1 MKSAATKLTVI
12 KRTRADVVFDTFN
25 VVLNLLLLF
34 ICLYPLYIVLCASVS
49 DPYAVARGEVY
60 LFPRG
65 FTWEPYQE
73 VFKEPRIWLGYRNTL
88 FYSTVGTLFSLCLTI
103 PSAYAL
109 SKRRLPGRRFF
120 NIYFLI
126 PMYFS
131 GGLIPTYLTMKQLGV
146 VNQWYTL
153 IFIGASS
160 VYNMIVSRVY
170 FETTI
175 PEELYE
181 SARIDGAN
189 EFRTFFTIALPLAGS
204 ILAVMSLFFAVARW
218 NNYFN
223 ALVYV
228 TKNDY
233 MPLQMILRSILLEAS
248 NSLKGVD
255 TSSYDPETLAQ
266 FARRAYMAEAMK
278 YALII
283 VASAPL
289 LIAYPFVQKYFV
301 KGMMIGAVKG

>member
-1 MKSAATKLTVI
+1 MKNSAVIRRTKSDL
-12 KRTRADVVFDTFN
+12 VFDCVN
-25 VVLNLLLLF
+25 VFINLLLLF
-34 ICLYPLYIVLCASVS
+34 ICLYPLYFVLLASFS
-49 DPYAVARGEVY
+49 DPYAVSRGEVFF
-60 LFPRG
+60 LPKG
-65 FTWEPYQE
+65 FTWEAYSNLLRE
-73 VFKEPRIWLGYRNTL
+73 ANIWIGYRNTL
-88 FYSTVGTLFSLCLTI
+88 FYASVGTLFSLFLTI

-109 SKRRLPGRRFF
+109 SKRGLPGRRIF

-126 PMYFS
+126 PMYFG
-131 GGLIPTYLTMKQLGV
+131 GGLIPTYLVMKQLNL
-146 VNQWYTL
+146 VNQWYSL

-160 VYNMIVSRVY
+160 VYNMIVSRVF
-170 FETTI
+170 FENTI

-181 SARIDGAN
+181 SARIDGAS

-204 ILAVMSLFFAVARW
+204 ILAVMALFFAVERW

-223 ALVYV
+223 ALVYI

-233 MPLQMILRSILLEAS
+233 LPLQMILRSMLLEAT
-248 NSLKGVD
+248 NSLKEVD
-255 TSSYDPETLAQ
+255 TSSMDAETIAAI
-266 FARRAYMAEAMK
+266 ARRAYMAEAMK
-278 YALII
+278 YALIM